1 MMPTVVKKRSVVV
14 AGHRTSVSLER
25 AFWEALRDLS
35 QLHSKTI
42 NQLVSEIDAAR
53 DGNLS
58 SAIRVYI
65 LGQARAGILPRTADG
80 AAAAVAGDGAAAPEA
95 DKSDATVTAAG

>member
-35 QLHSKTI
+35 QLQSKTI
-42 NQLVSEIDAAR
+42 NQLVSEIDVSR

-65 LGQARAGILPRTADG
+65 LGQARAGVLPRPLDG
-80 AAAAVAGDGAAAPEA
+80 AGTPSDGVSAPEIEQGEA
-95 DKSDATVTAAG
+95 PAQAAG

>member
-35 QLHSKTI
+35 QLQSKTI
-42 NQLVSEIDAAR
+42 NQLVSEIDVSR

-65 LGQARAGILPRTADG
+65 LGQARAGVLPRPLDG
-80 AAAAVAGDGAAAPEA
+80 AGTPSDGVAAPEIEQGEA
-95 DKSDATVTAAG
+95 PAQAAG

>member
-35 QLHSKTI
+35 QLQSKTI
-42 NQLVSEIDAAR
+42 NQLVSEIDVSR

-65 LGQARAGILPRTADG
+65 LGQARAGVLPRPLDG
-80 AAAAVAGDGAAAPEA
+80 AGTPSDGVAVPEIEQGEAPA
-95 DKSDATVTAAG
+95 QAAG

>member
-35 QLHSKTI
+35 QLQSKTI
-42 NQLVSEIDAAR
+42 NQLVSEIDSSR

-65 LGQARAGILPRTADG
+65 LGQARAGILPRALDGGTAPADG
-80 AAAAVAGDGAAAPEA
+80 AVAPEA
-95 DKSDATVTAAG
+95 EQASSPVVTAS

>member
-35 QLHSKTI
+35 QLQSKTI

-65 LGQARAGILPRTADG
+65 LGQARAGTLPRTADG
-80 AAAAVAGDGAAAPEA
+80 TAAAVAGEGGAAPEA
-95 DKSDATVTAAG
+95 DKSEISVTAAG